1 MLKDHFN
8 PANELLYG
16 EAKEPNS
23 SKFSSKPLP
32 LCLNMSVDSQAGEHF
47 ELQAVED
54 ILNFLAAVS
63 KGRDAVADHWP

>member
-16 EAKEPNS
+16 EVKEPNS
-23 SKFSSKPLP
+23 SKFSSKPPP
-32 LCLNMSVDSQAGEHF
+32 LCLNVSVDSQAGEHF
-47 ELQAVED
+47 ELHAVED

-63 KGRDAVADHWP
+63 KGRDAITYCWP